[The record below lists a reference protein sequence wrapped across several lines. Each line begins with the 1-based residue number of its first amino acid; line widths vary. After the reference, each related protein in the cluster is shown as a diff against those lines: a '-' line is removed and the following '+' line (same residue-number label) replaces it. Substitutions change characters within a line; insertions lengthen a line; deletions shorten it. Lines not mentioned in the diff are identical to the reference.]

1 MENKIIKAGTKIVI
15 HTFASIGAEECIAY
29 ILESDYTERELDD
42 IAWQEGVQYA
52 ESYGI
57 YPMSGLEDMSE
68 AEVEELEE
76 SGDLDDYS
84 DSIEGWWEL
93 YDSDKHDD
101 RLIYGSNSTFVFNK
115 L

>member
-15 HTFASIGAEECIAY
+15 KTFASVGAEDCTAY
-29 ILESDYTERELDD
+29 ILESDYTESELED

-57 YPMSGLEDMSE
+57 YPPHDDIEDDDENEYSE
-68 AEVEELEE
+68 
-76 SGDLDDYS
+76 D
-84 DSIEGWWEL
+84 IEGYWEL
-93 YDSDKHDD
+93 YDSTKHDD
-101 RLIYGSNSTFVFNK
+101 HLIYENNSTFTFSK

>member
-1 MENKIIKAGTKIVI
+1 MENKTISAGTKIVI
-15 HTFASIGAEECIAY
+15 TTFACVGAEECNAY
-29 ILESDYTERELDD
+29 ILESEYTERELDD

-57 YPMSGLEDMSE
+57 YPPHEDMGEDEEYSE
-68 AEVEELEE
+68 
-76 SGDLDDYS
+76 D
-84 DSIEGWWEL
+84 IEGWWEL

-101 RLIYGSNSTFVFNK
+101 RLIYGSNSTFVFSK